1 MSSTSPLRAATLPLA
16 GGAGIPQM
24 GLGTWPMNDDEARAA
39 VADALRIGYRHVDT
53 AENYRN
59 ELGVGQGI
67 RDAGVAREELFVTTK
82 FNKEWHS
89 IDGTRA
95 ACEAS
100 LKRLGMD
107 YVDLLLIHW
116 PNPAQDRYVQAF
128 EGLLKLRDAGLV
140 RAVGVS
146 NFKAAHLQKLFDA
159 GLTPQVNQIELSP
172 TRPRRDL
179 VALHK
184 RHGIVTESWSPLDRG
199 GDLLKAQAIVGAAE
213 AHGVTPAQVVLRWH
227 VQQGLVAIP
236 KSSDPKRQRLN
247 LDVFGFV
254 LSAAEMAAIDRLED
268 AAANLLD
275 ADRFGH

>member
-1 MSSTSPLRAATLPLA
+1 MTSKNLRADTVALA
-16 GGAGIPQM
+16 GGVQLPQM
-24 GLGTWPMNDDEARAA
+24 GLGTWPMNDDEAA
-39 VADALRIGYRHVDT
+39 VAVKSALQIGYRHLDT

-59 ELGVGQGI
+59 EAGVGQGI
-67 RDAGVAREELFVTTK
+67 RDSGVAREEIFVTTK

-89 IDGTRA
+89 VEGART

-100 LKRLGMD
+100 LKRLGLD

-140 RAVGVS
+140 HAVGVS
-146 NFKAAHLQKLFDA
+146 NFKVAHLQKLFDA

-172 TRPRRDL
+172 TRPRKEL
-179 VALHK
+179 VALH
-184 RHGIVTESWSPLDRG
+184 RAHGVVTESWSPLDRG
-199 GDLLKAQAIVGAAE
+199 GDLLKADAIQKAAA

-236 KSSDPKRQRLN
+236 KSADPERQRLN
-247 LDVFGFV
+247 LDVFGFA
-254 LSAAEMAAIDRLED
+254 LSAAEMAAIDALEQPEPK
-268 AAANLLD
+268 LLD

>member
-1 MSSTSPLRAATLPLA
+1 MTSKNLRADTVALA
-16 GGAGIPQM
+16 GGVQLPQM
-24 GLGTWPMNDDEARAA
+24 GLGTWPMNDDEAA
-39 VADALRIGYRHVDT
+39 VAVKSALQIGYRHLDT

-59 ELGVGQGI
+59 EAGVGQGI
-67 RDAGVAREELFVTTK
+67 RDSGVAREEIFVTTK

-89 IDGTRA
+89 VEGART

-100 LKRLGMD
+100 LKRLGLD

-140 RAVGVS
+140 HAVGVS
-146 NFKAAHLQKLFDA
+146 NFKVAHLQKLFDA

-172 TRPRRDL
+172 TRPRKEL
-179 VALHK
+179 VALH
-184 RHGIVTESWSPLDRG
+184 RVHGVVTESWSPLDRG
-199 GDLLKAQAIVGAAE
+199 GDLLKADAIQKAAA

-236 KSSDPKRQRLN
+236 KSADPERQRLN
-247 LDVFGFV
+247 LDVFGFA
-254 LSAAEMAAIDRLED
+254 LSAAEMAAIDALEQPEPK
-268 AAANLLD
+268 LLD

>member
-1 MSSTSPLRAATLPLA
+1 MTSKNLRADTVALA
-16 GGAGIPQM
+16 GGVQLPQM
-24 GLGTWPMNDDEARAA
+24 GLGTWPMNDDEAA
-39 VADALRIGYRHVDT
+39 VAVKSALQIGYRHLDT

-59 ELGVGQGI
+59 EVGVGQGI
-67 RDAGVAREELFVTTK
+67 RDSGVAREEVFVTTK

-89 IDGTRA
+89 IEGART

-100 LKRLGMD
+100 LKRLGLD

-146 NFKAAHLQKLFDA
+146 NFKVAHLQKLFDA

-172 TRPRRDL
+172 TRPRKEL
-179 VALHK
+179 VALH
-184 RHGIVTESWSPLDRG
+184 RAHGIVTESWSPLDRG
-199 GDLLKAQAIVGAAE
+199 GDLLKADLIQKAAA

-236 KSSDPKRQRLN
+236 KSADPERQRLN
-247 LDVFGFV
+247 LDVFGFA
-254 LSAAEMAAIDRLED
+254 LSAAEMAAIDALEQPD
-268 AAANLLD
+268 PKLLD

>member
-1 MSSTSPLRAATLPLA
+1 MTSKNLRADTVTLA
-16 GGAGIPQM
+16 GGVQLPQM
-24 GLGTWPMNDDEARAA
+24 GLGTWPLNDDEAA
-39 VADALRIGYRHVDT
+39 VAVKSALQIGYRHLDT

-59 ELGVGQGI
+59 EVGVGQGI

-89 IDGTRA
+89 VEGART

-100 LKRLGMD
+100 LKRLGLD

-146 NFKAAHLQKLFDA
+146 NFKVAHLQKLFDA

-172 TRPRRDL
+172 TRPRKEL
-179 VALHK
+179 VALH
-184 RHGIVTESWSPLDRG
+184 RAHGIVTESWSPLDRG
-199 GDLLKAQAIVGAAE
+199 GDLLKADAIQKAAA

-236 KSSDPKRQRLN
+236 KSADPERQRLN
-247 LDVFGFV
+247 LDVFGFA
-254 LSAAEMAAIDRLED
+254 LSAAEMAAIDALEQPEPK
-268 AAANLLD
+268 LLD

>member
-1 MSSTSPLRAATLPLA
+1 MTSKNLRADTVALA
-16 GGAGIPQM
+16 GGVQLPQM
-24 GLGTWPMNDDEARAA
+24 GLGTWPMNDDEAA
-39 VADALRIGYRHVDT
+39 VAVKSALQIGYRHLDT

-59 ELGVGQGI
+59 EVGVGQGI
-67 RDAGVAREELFVTTK
+67 RDSGVAREEIFVTTK

-89 IDGTRA
+89 VEGART

-100 LKRLGMD
+100 LKRLGLD

-140 RAVGVS
+140 RTVGVS
-146 NFKAAHLQKLFDA
+146 NFKVAHLQKLFDA

-172 TRPRRDL
+172 TRPRKDL
-179 VALHK
+179 VALH
-184 RHGIVTESWSPLDRG
+184 RAHGIVTESWSPLDRG
-199 GDLLKAQAIVGAAE
+199 GDLLKADTIQKAAA

-236 KSSDPKRQRLN
+236 KSADPERQRLN
-247 LDVFGFV
+247 LDVFGFA
-254 LSAAEMAAIDRLED
+254 LSAAEMAAIDALEQPEPK
-268 AAANLLD
+268 LLD

>member
-1 MSSTSPLRAATLPLA
+1 MTSKNLRADTVALA
-16 GGAGIPQM
+16 GGVQLPQM
-24 GLGTWPMNDDEARAA
+24 GLGTWPMNDDEAA
-39 VADALRIGYRHVDT
+39 VAVKSALQIGYRHLDT

-59 ELGVGQGI
+59 EVGVGQGI
-67 RDAGVAREELFVTTK
+67 RDSGVAREEVFVTTK
-82 FNKEWHS
+82 FNTEWHS
-89 IDGTRA
+89 VEGART

-100 LKRLGMD
+100 LKRLGLD

-172 TRPRRDL
+172 TRPRKEL
-179 VALHK
+179 VALH
-184 RHGIVTESWSPLDRG
+184 RAHGIVTESWSPLDRG
-199 GDLLKAQAIVGAAE
+199 GDLLNADSIQKAAA

-236 KSSDPKRQRLN
+236 KSADPDRQRLN
-247 LDVFGFV
+247 LDVFGFA
-254 LSAAEMAAIDRLED
+254 LSAAEMAAIDALEQPEPK
-268 AAANLLD
+268 LLD

>member
-1 MSSTSPLRAATLPLA
+1 MTSKNLRADTVALA
-16 GGAGIPQM
+16 GGGQLPQM
-24 GLGTWPMNDDEARAA
+24 GLGTWPMNDDEAA
-39 VADALRIGYRHVDT
+39 VAVKSALQIGYRHLDT

-59 ELGVGQGI
+59 EVGVGQGI
-67 RDAGVAREELFVTTK
+67 RDSGVAREEVFVTTK

-89 IDGTRA
+89 VEGART

-100 LKRLGMD
+100 LKRLGLD

-140 RAVGVS
+140 HAVGVS
-146 NFKAAHLQKLFDA
+146 NFKVAHLQKLFDA

-172 TRPRRDL
+172 TRPRKEL
-179 VALHK
+179 VALH
-184 RHGIVTESWSPLDRG
+184 RAHGIVTESWSPLDRG
-199 GDLLKAQAIVGAAE
+199 GDLLKADAIQKAAA

-236 KSSDPKRQRLN
+236 KSADPERQRLN
-247 LDVFGFV
+247 LDVFGFA
-254 LSAAEMAAIDRLED
+254 LSAAEMAAIDALEQPEPK
-268 AAANLLD
+268 LLD

>member
-1 MSSTSPLRAATLPLA
+1 MTSKNLRADTVTLA
-16 GGAGIPQM
+16 GGVQLPQM
-24 GLGTWPMNDDEARAA
+24 GLGTWPMNDDEAA
-39 VADALRIGYRHVDT
+39 VAVKSALQIGYRHLDT

-59 ELGVGQGI
+59 EVGVGQGI
-67 RDAGVAREELFVTTK
+67 RDSGVARDEIFVTTK

-89 IDGTRA
+89 VEGART

-100 LKRLGMD
+100 LKRLGLD

-146 NFKAAHLQKLFDA
+146 NFKVAHLQKLFDA

-172 TRPRRDL
+172 TRPRKEL
-179 VALHK
+179 VALH
-184 RHGIVTESWSPLDRG
+184 RAHGIVTESWSPLDRG
-199 GDLLKAQAIVGAAE
+199 GDLLNADSIQKAAA

-236 KSSDPKRQRLN
+236 KSADPERQRLN
-247 LDVFGFV
+247 LDVFGFA
-254 LSAAEMAAIDRLED
+254 LSAAEMAAIDALEQPEPK
-268 AAANLLD
+268 LLD

>member
-1 MSSTSPLRAATLPLA
+1 MTSKNLRADTVTLA
-16 GGAGIPQM
+16 GGVQLPQM
-24 GLGTWPMNDDEARAA
+24 GLGTWPLNDDEAA
-39 VADALRIGYRHVDT
+39 VAVKSALQIGYRHLDT

-59 ELGVGQGI
+59 EVGVGQGI
-67 RDAGVAREELFVTTK
+67 RDSGVAREEIFVTTK

-89 IDGTRA
+89 VEGART

-100 LKRLGMD
+100 LKRLGLD

-128 EGLLKLRDAGLV
+128 EGLLKLRDVGLV

-146 NFKAAHLQKLFDA
+146 NFKVAHLQKLFDA

-172 TRPRRDL
+172 TRPRKEL
-179 VALHK
+179 VALH
-184 RHGIVTESWSPLDRG
+184 RAHGIVTESWSPLDRG
-199 GDLLKAQAIVGAAE
+199 GDLLKADAIQKAAA

-236 KSSDPKRQRLN
+236 KSADPERQRLN
-247 LDVFGFV
+247 LDVFGFA
-254 LSAAEMAAIDRLED
+254 LSAAEMAAIDALEQPEPK
-268 AAANLLD
+268 LLD

>member
-1 MSSTSPLRAATLPLA
+1 MTSKNLRADTVTLA
-16 GGAGIPQM
+16 GGVQLPQM
-24 GLGTWPMNDDEARAA
+24 GLGTWPLNDDEAA
-39 VADALRIGYRHVDT
+39 VAVKSALQIGYRHVDT

-59 ELGVGQGI
+59 EVGVGQGI
-67 RDAGVAREELFVTTK
+67 RDAGVAREEIFVTTK

-89 IDGTRA
+89 VEGART

-100 LKRLGMD
+100 LKRLGLD

-146 NFKAAHLQKLFDA
+146 NFKVAHLQKLFDA

-172 TRPRRDL
+172 TRPRKEL
-179 VALHK
+179 VALH
-184 RHGIVTESWSPLDRG
+184 RVHGIVTESWSPLDRG
-199 GDLLKAQAIVGAAE
+199 GDLLKADAIQKAAA

-236 KSSDPKRQRLN
+236 KSADPERQRLN
-247 LDVFGFV
+247 LDVFGFA
-254 LSAAEMAAIDRLED
+254 LSAAEMAAIDALEQPEPK
-268 AAANLLD
+268 LLD

>member
-1 MSSTSPLRAATLPLA
+1 MTSKNLRADTVTLA
-16 GGAGIPQM
+16 GGVQLPQM
-24 GLGTWPMNDDEARAA
+24 GLGTWPMNDDEAA
-39 VADALRIGYRHVDT
+39 VAVKSALQIGYRHLDT

-59 ELGVGQGI
+59 EVGVGQGI
-67 RDAGVAREELFVTTK
+67 RDSGVAREEIFVTTK

-89 IDGTRA
+89 VEGART

-100 LKRLGMD
+100 LKRLGLD

-146 NFKAAHLQKLFDA
+146 NFKVAHLQKLFDA

-172 TRPRRDL
+172 TRPRKEL
-179 VALHK
+179 VALH
-184 RHGIVTESWSPLDRG
+184 RVHGIVTESWSPLDRG
-199 GDLLKAQAIVGAAE
+199 GDLLKADAIQKAAA

-236 KSSDPKRQRLN
+236 KSADPERQRLN
-247 LDVFGFV
+247 LDVFGFA
-254 LSAAEMAAIDRLED
+254 LSAAEMAAIDALEQPEPK
-268 AAANLLD
+268 LLD

>member
-1 MSSTSPLRAATLPLA
+1 MTSKNLRADTVALA
-16 GGAGIPQM
+16 GGVQLPQM
-24 GLGTWPMNDDEARAA
+24 GLGTWPMNDDEAA
-39 VADALRIGYRHVDT
+39 VAVKSALQIGYRHLDT

-59 ELGVGQGI
+59 EVGVGQGI
-67 RDAGVAREELFVTTK
+67 RDSGVAREEIFVTTK

-89 IDGTRA
+89 VEGART

-100 LKRLGMD
+100 LKRLGLD

-146 NFKAAHLQKLFDA
+146 NFKVAHLQKLFDA

-172 TRPRRDL
+172 TRPRKEL
-179 VALHK
+179 VALH
-184 RHGIVTESWSPLDRG
+184 RAHGIVTESWSPLDRG
-199 GDLLKAQAIVGAAE
+199 GDLLNADSIQKAAA

-236 KSSDPKRQRLN
+236 KSADPERQRLN
-247 LDVFGFV
+247 LDVFGFA
-254 LSAAEMAAIDRLED
+254 LSAAEMAAIDALEQPEPK
-268 AAANLLD
+268 LLD

>member
-1 MSSTSPLRAATLPLA
+1 MTSKNLRADTVALA
-16 GGAGIPQM
+16 GGVQLPQM
-24 GLGTWPMNDDEARAA
+24 GLGTWPMNDDEAA
-39 VADALRIGYRHVDT
+39 VAVKSALKIGYRHLDT

-59 ELGVGQGI
+59 EVGVGQGI
-67 RDAGVAREELFVTTK
+67 RDSGVAREEIFVTTK

-89 IDGTRA
+89 VEGART

-100 LKRLGMD
+100 LKRLGLD

-140 RAVGVS
+140 RTVGVS
-146 NFKAAHLQKLFDA
+146 NFKVAHLQKLFDA

-172 TRPRRDL
+172 TRPRKEL
-179 VALHK
+179 VALH
-184 RHGIVTESWSPLDRG
+184 RAHGIVTESWSPLDRG
-199 GDLLKAQAIVGAAE
+199 GDLLNADSIQKAAA

-236 KSSDPKRQRLN
+236 KSADPERQRLN
-247 LDVFGFV
+247 LDVFGFA
-254 LSAAEMAAIDRLED
+254 LSAAEMAAIDALEQPEPK
-268 AAANLLD
+268 LLD

>member
-1 MSSTSPLRAATLPLA
+1 MTSKNLRADTVALA
-16 GGAGIPQM
+16 GGVQLPQM
-24 GLGTWPMNDDEARAA
+24 GLGTWPMNDDEAA
-39 VADALRIGYRHVDT
+39 VAVKSALQIGYRHLDT

-59 ELGVGQGI
+59 EAGVGQGI
-67 RDAGVAREELFVTTK
+67 RDSGVAREEIFVTTK
-82 FNKEWHS
+82 FNKDWHS
-89 IDGTRA
+89 VEGART

-100 LKRLGMD
+100 LKRLGLD

-140 RAVGVS
+140 HAVGVS
-146 NFKAAHLQKLFDA
+146 NFKVAHLQKLFDA

-172 TRPRRDL
+172 TRPRKEL
-179 VALHK
+179 VALH
-184 RHGIVTESWSPLDRG
+184 RVHGVVTESWSPLDRG
-199 GDLLKAQAIVGAAE
+199 GDLLKADAIQKAAA

-236 KSSDPKRQRLN
+236 KSADPERQRLN
-247 LDVFGFV
+247 LDVFGFA
-254 LSAAEMAAIDRLED
+254 LSAAEMAAIDALEQPEPK
-268 AAANLLD
+268 LLD

>member
-1 MSSTSPLRAATLPLA
+1 MTSKNLRADTVALA
-16 GGAGIPQM
+16 GGVQLPQM
-24 GLGTWPMNDDEARAA
+24 GLGTWPMNDDEAA
-39 VADALRIGYRHVDT
+39 VAVKSALQIGYRHLDT

-59 ELGVGQGI
+59 EAGVGQGI
-67 RDAGVAREELFVTTK
+67 RDSGVAREEIFVTTK

-89 IDGTRA
+89 VEGART

-100 LKRLGMD
+100 LKRLGLD

-140 RAVGVS
+140 HAVGVS
-146 NFKAAHLQKLFDA
+146 NFKVAHLQKLFDA

-172 TRPRRDL
+172 TRPRKEL
-179 VALHK
+179 VALH
-184 RHGIVTESWSPLDRG
+184 RAHGVVTESWSPLDRG
-199 GDLLKAQAIVGAAE
+199 GDLLKADAIQKAAA

-236 KSSDPKRQRLN
+236 KSADPERQRLN

-254 LSAAEMAAIDRLED
+254 LSAAEMAAIDALEQPEPK
-268 AAANLLD
+268 LLD

>member
-1 MSSTSPLRAATLPLA
+1 MTSKNLRADTVALA
-16 GGAGIPQM
+16 GGVQLPQM
-24 GLGTWPMNDDEARAA
+24 GLGTWPMNDDEAA
-39 VADALRIGYRHVDT
+39 VAVKSALQIGYRHLDT

-59 ELGVGQGI
+59 EVGVGQGI
-67 RDAGVAREELFVTTK
+67 RDSGVAREEVFVTTK

-89 IDGTRA
+89 VEGART

-100 LKRLGMD
+100 LKRLGLD

-146 NFKAAHLQKLFDA
+146 NFKVAHLQKLFDA

-172 TRPRRDL
+172 TRPRKEL
-179 VALHK
+179 VALH
-184 RHGIVTESWSPLDRG
+184 RAHGIVTESWSPLDRG
-199 GDLLKAQAIVGAAE
+199 GDLLKADAIQKAAA
-213 AHGVTPAQVVLRWH
+213 AHGVTPAQVVLHWH

-236 KSSDPKRQRLN
+236 KSADPERQRLN
-247 LDVFGFV
+247 LDVFGFA
-254 LSAAEMAAIDRLED
+254 LSAAEMAAIDALEQPEPK
-268 AAANLLD
+268 LLD

>member
-1 MSSTSPLRAATLPLA
+1 MTSKNLRADTVALA
-16 GGAGIPQM
+16 GGVQLPQM
-24 GLGTWPMNDDEARAA
+24 GLGTWPMNDDEAA
-39 VADALRIGYRHVDT
+39 VAVKSALQIGYRHLDT

-59 ELGVGQGI
+59 EVGVGQGI
-67 RDAGVAREELFVTTK
+67 RDSGVARDEIFVTTK

-89 IDGTRA
+89 VEGART

-100 LKRLGMD
+100 LKRLGLD

-146 NFKAAHLQKLFDA
+146 NFKVAHLQKLFDA

-172 TRPRRDL
+172 TRPRKEL
-179 VALHK
+179 VALH
-184 RHGIVTESWSPLDRG
+184 RAHGIVTESWSPLDRG
-199 GDLLKAQAIVGAAE
+199 GDLLKADAIQKAAA

-236 KSSDPKRQRLN
+236 KSADPERQRLN
-247 LDVFGFV
+247 LDVFGFA
-254 LSAAEMAAIDRLED
+254 LSAAEMAAIDALEQPD
-268 AAANLLD
+268 PKLLD

>member
-1 MSSTSPLRAATLPLA
+1 MTSKNLRADTVALA
-16 GGAGIPQM
+16 GGVQLPQM
-24 GLGTWPMNDDEARAA
+24 GLGTWPMNDDEAA
-39 VADALRIGYRHVDT
+39 VAVKSALQIGYRHLDT

-59 ELGVGQGI
+59 EVGVGQGI
-67 RDAGVAREELFVTTK
+67 RDSGVARDEIFVTTK

-89 IDGTRA
+89 VEGART

-100 LKRLGMD
+100 LKRLGLD

-146 NFKAAHLQKLFDA
+146 NFKVAHLQKLFDA

-172 TRPRRDL
+172 TRPRKEL
-179 VALHK
+179 VALH
-184 RHGIVTESWSPLDRG
+184 RAHGIVTESWSPLDRG
-199 GDLLKAQAIVGAAE
+199 GDLLKADLIQKAAA

-236 KSSDPKRQRLN
+236 KSADPERQRLN
-247 LDVFGFV
+247 LDVFGFA
-254 LSAAEMAAIDRLED
+254 LSAAEMAAIDALEQPEPK
-268 AAANLLD
+268 LLD

>member
-1 MSSTSPLRAATLPLA
+1 MTSKNLRADTVALA
-16 GGAGIPQM
+16 GGVQLPQM
-24 GLGTWPMNDDEARAA
+24 GLGTWPMNDDEAA
-39 VADALRIGYRHVDT
+39 VAVKSALQIGYRHLDT

-59 ELGVGQGI
+59 EVGVGQGI
-67 RDAGVAREELFVTTK
+67 RDSGVAREEVFVTTK

-89 IDGTRA
+89 VEGART

-100 LKRLGMD
+100 LKRLGLD

-146 NFKAAHLQKLFDA
+146 NFKVAHLQKLFDA

-172 TRPRRDL
+172 TRPRKEL
-179 VALHK
+179 VALH
-184 RHGIVTESWSPLDRG
+184 RAHGIVTESWSPLDRG
-199 GDLLKAQAIVGAAE
+199 GDLLNADSIQKAAA

-236 KSSDPKRQRLN
+236 KSADPERQRLN
-247 LDVFGFV
+247 LDVFGFA
-254 LSAAEMAAIDRLED
+254 LSAAEMAAIDALEQPEPK
-268 AAANLLD
+268 LLD

>member
-1 MSSTSPLRAATLPLA
+1 MTSKNLRADTVALA
-16 GGAGIPQM
+16 GGVQLPQM
-24 GLGTWPMNDDEARAA
+24 GLGTWPMNDDEAA
-39 VADALRIGYRHVDT
+39 VAVKSALQIGYRHLDT

-59 ELGVGQGI
+59 EVGVGQGI
-67 RDAGVAREELFVTTK
+67 RDSGVAREEVFVTTK

-89 IDGTRA
+89 VEGART

-100 LKRLGMD
+100 LKRLGLD

-146 NFKAAHLQKLFDA
+146 NFKVAHLQKLFDA

-172 TRPRRDL
+172 TRPRKEL
-179 VALHK
+179 VALH
-184 RHGIVTESWSPLDRG
+184 RAHGIVTESWSPLDRG
-199 GDLLKAQAIVGAAE
+199 GDLLKADAIQKAAA

-236 KSSDPKRQRLN
+236 KSADPDRQRLN
-247 LDVFGFV
+247 LDVFGFA
-254 LSAAEMAAIDRLED
+254 LSAAEMAAIDALEQPEPK
-268 AAANLLD
+268 LLD

>member
-1 MSSTSPLRAATLPLA
+1 
-16 GGAGIPQM
+16 
-24 GLGTWPMNDDEARAA
+24 MNDDEARVA
-39 VADALRIGYRHVDT
+39 VAGALRIGYRHVDT

-59 ELGVGQGI
+59 EVGVGQGI

-89 IDGTRA
+89 VDGART

-100 LKRLGMD
+100 LQRLGLD

-128 EGLLKLRDAGLV
+128 EGLLRLRDAGLV

-146 NFKAAHLQKLFDA
+146 NFKAAHLQKLLDA

-179 VALHK
+179 VALH
-184 RHGIVTESWSPLDRG
+184 RQHGIVTESWSPLDRG
-199 GDLLKAQAIVGAAE
+199 GDLLKAQAVAGAAE

-236 KSSDPKRQRLN
+236 KSSDPERQRLN
-247 LDVFGFV
+247 LDVFGFA
-254 LSAAEMAAIDRLED
+254 LSAAEMAAIDQLED
-268 AAANLLD
+268 PSANLLD

>member
-1 MSSTSPLRAATLPLA
+1 MTSKNLRADTVALA
-16 GGAGIPQM
+16 GGVQLPQM
-24 GLGTWPMNDDEARAA
+24 GLGTWPMNDDEAA
-39 VADALRIGYRHVDT
+39 VAVKSALQIGYRHLDT

-59 ELGVGQGI
+59 EVGVGQGI
-67 RDAGVAREELFVTTK
+67 RDSGVARDEIFVTTK

-89 IDGTRA
+89 VEGART

-100 LKRLGMD
+100 LKRLGLD

-116 PNPAQDRYVQAF
+116 PNPAQDRFVQAF

-146 NFKAAHLQKLFDA
+146 NFKVAHLQKLFDA

-172 TRPRRDL
+172 TRPRKEL
-179 VALHK
+179 VALH
-184 RHGIVTESWSPLDRG
+184 RAHGIVTESWSPLDRG
-199 GDLLKAQAIVGAAE
+199 GDLLKADAIQKAAA

-236 KSSDPKRQRLN
+236 KSADPDRQRLN
-247 LDVFGFV
+247 LDVFGFA
-254 LSAAEMAAIDRLED
+254 LSAAEMAAIDALEQPEPK
-268 AAANLLD
+268 LLD

>member
-1 MSSTSPLRAATLPLA
+1 MTSKNLRADTVALA
-16 GGAGIPQM
+16 GGVQLPQM
-24 GLGTWPMNDDEARAA
+24 GLGTWPMNDDEAA
-39 VADALRIGYRHVDT
+39 VAVKSALQIGYRHLDT

-59 ELGVGQGI
+59 EVGVGQGI
-67 RDAGVAREELFVTTK
+67 RDSGVAREEIFVTTK

-89 IDGTRA
+89 VEGART

-100 LKRLGMD
+100 LKRLGLD

-140 RAVGVS
+140 HAVGVS
-146 NFKAAHLQKLFDA
+146 NFKVAHLQKLFDA

-172 TRPRRDL
+172 TRPRKEL
-179 VALHK
+179 VALN
-184 RHGIVTESWSPLDRG
+184 RAHGIVTESWSPLDRG
-199 GDLLKAQAIVGAAE
+199 GDLLKADAIQKAAA

-236 KSSDPKRQRLN
+236 KSADPDRQRLN
-247 LDVFGFV
+247 LDVFGFA
-254 LSAAEMAAIDRLED
+254 LSAAEMAAIDALEQPEPK
-268 AAANLLD
+268 LLD

>member
-1 MSSTSPLRAATLPLA
+1 MTSKNLRADTVALA
-16 GGAGIPQM
+16 GGVQLPQM
-24 GLGTWPMNDDEARAA
+24 GLGTWPMNDDEAA
-39 VADALRIGYRHVDT
+39 VAVKSALQIGYRHLDT

-59 ELGVGQGI
+59 EVGVGQGI
-67 RDAGVAREELFVTTK
+67 RDSGVAREEIFVTTK

-89 IDGTRA
+89 VEGART

-100 LKRLGMD
+100 LKRLGLD

-146 NFKAAHLQKLFDA
+146 NFKVAHLQKLFDA

-172 TRPRRDL
+172 TRPRKEL
-179 VALHK
+179 VALH
-184 RHGIVTESWSPLDRG
+184 RAHGIVTESWSPLDRG
-199 GDLLKAQAIVGAAE
+199 GDLLKADAIQKAAA

-236 KSSDPKRQRLN
+236 KSADPERQRLN
-247 LDVFGFV
+247 LDVFGFA
-254 LSAAEMAAIDRLED
+254 LSAAEMAAIDALEQPEPK
-268 AAANLLD
+268 LLD

>member
-1 MSSTSPLRAATLPLA
+1 MTSKNLRADTVTLA
-16 GGAGIPQM
+16 GGVQLPQM
-24 GLGTWPMNDDEARAA
+24 GLGTWPMNDDEAALA
-39 VADALRIGYRHVDT
+39 VKSALQIGYRHLDT

-59 ELGVGQGI
+59 EVGVGQGI
-67 RDAGVAREELFVTTK
+67 RDAGVAREDLFVTTK

-89 IDGTRA
+89 VEGART

-100 LKRLGMD
+100 LKRLGLD

-146 NFKAAHLQKLFDA
+146 NFKVAHLQKLFDA

-172 TRPRRDL
+172 TRPRKEL
-179 VALHK
+179 VALH
-184 RHGIVTESWSPLDRG
+184 REHGIVTESWSPLDRG
-199 GDLLKAQAIVGAAE
+199 GDLLKADAIQKAAA

-236 KSSDPKRQRLN
+236 KSADPERQRLN
-247 LDVFGFV
+247 LDVFGFA
-254 LSAAEMAAIDRLED
+254 LSAAEMAAIDALEQPEPK
-268 AAANLLD
+268 LLD